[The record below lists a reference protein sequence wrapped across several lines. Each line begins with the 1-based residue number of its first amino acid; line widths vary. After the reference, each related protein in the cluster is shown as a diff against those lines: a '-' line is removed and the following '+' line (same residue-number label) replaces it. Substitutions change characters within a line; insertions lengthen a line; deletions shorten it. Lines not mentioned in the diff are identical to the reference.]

1 MVNLFFLK
9 TFVDAAK
16 TGSFRSA
23 AFKNFVTQ
31 PAVTQHI
38 RLLEKKVGCQ
48 LFERQ
53 NKKIVLTPSGSA
65 FLLHAENILKQYE
78 EAKMQVAEINKQFFG
93 TIRIATIYSI
103 GLYELK
109 PIIRNYLKQFPKVD
123 IHLEYHSFNKIYEM
137 VSNRTID
144 FGFVAF
150 PQKRQSIVLEV
161 FAEEDLILAQSKN
174 QPIFKKAEI
183 SLKDLGEARFVAFT
197 INAPTRQAIDHFLHG
212 KKIYPNVVN
221 EYDNIET
228 LKSAIELGI
237 GCSIIPKNTITQEIK
252 NRVFDIPRVRGLTL
266 TRPLGIIYPK
276 GKVFSATTR
285 AFYDM
290 AINSEHYKA

>member
-1 MVNLFFLK
+1 MINLFFLK
-9 TFVDAAK
+9 TFVDVAK

-38 RLLEKKVGCQ
+38 RILEKKLGCK

-53 NKKIVLTPSGSA
+53 NKKVVLTPCGNA
-65 FLLHAENILKQYE
+65 FRVHAESILKQYE
-78 EAKMQVAEINKQFFG
+78 EAKIQLAEIDKQFFG

-109 PIIRNYLKQFPKVD
+109 PIVRNYLRRFPKVD
-123 IHLEYHSFNKIYEM
+123 IQLEYHPFNKIYEM
-137 VSNRTID
+137 VSSRTID

-150 PQKRQSIVLEV
+150 PQKKQGIILEEFDREELVLV
-161 FAEEDLILAQSKN
+161 QAVHH
-174 QPIFKKAEI
+174 PIFRKKEI
-183 SLKDLGEARFVAFT
+183 SLKDLDKARFVAFS
-197 INAPTRQAIDHFLHG
+197 INSPTRRAIDNFLHD

-237 GCSIIPKNTITQEIK
+237 GCSLIPKNTVSQETK
-252 NRVFDIPRVRGLTL
+252 NRSLEIVHTKGLTL

-276 GKVFSATTR
+276 GKVFATTTR
-285 AFYDM
+285 AFYNTVVDS
-290 AINSEHYKA
+290 ATYEI